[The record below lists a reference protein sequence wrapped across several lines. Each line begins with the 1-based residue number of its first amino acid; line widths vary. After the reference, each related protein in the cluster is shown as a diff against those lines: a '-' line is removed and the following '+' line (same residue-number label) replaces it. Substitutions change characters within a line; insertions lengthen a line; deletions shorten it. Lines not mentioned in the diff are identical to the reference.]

1 MDIIKIGTFIKT
13 QRTELNL
20 TQKDLAEKIGCTDKA
35 ISRWETGKGLP
46 DVSYMKKLCE
56 ILEIS
61 VDELLS
67 GEHIPEEK
75 HISAKEK
82 NIIDLL
88 LQRELEIKKRL
99 FLKKLCAAMIFFAIV
114 LCCFVGTK
122 SVSMIYSSISGDGQ
136 SFYTSFYTQKA
147 EKVAN
152 LIEKELYEKAAEY
165 VGFEGQNK
173 QSGKVN
179 FTKNMDLLGDQIKI
193 ESFVVSEIVL
203 EDHFPLGTYILNVT
217 DKKSDAQYIFNG
229 QLTIQDKGIA
239 FGEVYILYGNTDY
252 RRTEVAEII
261 NDALCTWYAG

>member
-1 MDIIKIGTFIKT
+1 MDVSKIGAFIKT
-13 QRTELNL
+13 QRTELNM

-35 ISRWETGKGLP
+35 ISRWETGKGMP

-75 HISAKEK
+75 RISAKEK

-88 LQRELEIKKRL
+88 LQRELEIKKRQ
-99 FLKKLCAAMIFFAIV
+99 FFKKLCSAMIFVAII
-114 LCCFVGTK
+114 LFCFVGIK
-122 SVSMIYSSISGDGQ
+122 SVSMIYSSISGEGQ

-147 EKVAN
+147 EKVAD

-165 VGFEGQNK
+165 IGFEGQSK

-179 FTKNMDLLGDQIKI
+179 FTKNMELLGEQIKI

-203 EDHFPLGTYILNVT
+203 DDYFPFGTYILNVT
-217 DKKSDAQYIFNG
+217 DKKSNAQYVFNG

-239 FGEVYILYGNTDY
+239 FGTIYISYGNTDY
-252 RRTEVAEII
+252 RRTEVANLIE
-261 NDALCTWYAG
+261 DALCTWNAG

>member
-1 MDIIKIGTFIKT
+1 MDQVKIGKFIANLRKE
-13 QRTELNL
+13 QNL
-20 TQKDLAEKIGCTDKA
+20 TQCLLAEKIGVTDRAVSK
-35 ISRWETGKGLP
+35 WENGRGLP

-67 GEHIPEEK
+67 GERIPEEK
-75 HISAKEK
+75 RINAKEK

-88 LQRELEIKKRL
+88 LQRELEMKKRH
-99 FLKKLCAAMIFFAIV
+99 FLEKLCAATIFVAIV

-122 SVSMIYSSISGDGQ
+122 SVSMIFSSISGEGQ

-147 EKVAN
+147 EKAAN

-173 QSGKVN
+173 QSAKVN
-179 FTKNMDLLGDQIKI
+179 FAKNMGLLGDQIKI

-239 FGEVYILYGNTDY
+239 FGEVYISYGNTDY
-252 RRTEVAEII
+252 RRTEVADII